1 MGRRL
6 FTLILGFFIAFAPA
20 FAQKN
25 SVTLKMENVKLSEML
40 SAVEKQ
46 TGYIFIYKSDELDLD
61 APVFVNVQGAKVEDV
76 LDNVLKEK
84 VTYSIS
90 GRQIVLKGAT
100 EYKNEKVRNVT
111 GIVSDIAGPMPG
123 VSVMEAGTKNGTV
136 TDFDGKFSITVSSSS
151 SSLVFS
157 SLGYVDQT
165 IKLGSQTVVNVKM
178 VEDAIALDD
187 VVVVGY
193 GTQSKKLIS
202 SSIASVKMDDID
214 RGAELD
220 PVKSLQGRVTG
231 ISIASGSGIPGQ
243 APNVIIRGVSSI
255 SGSSSPL
262 YVVDGIPAESYPNIN
277 ANDIESMEVLK
288 DASATAIYGSRA
300 NSGVVIITT
309 KSGKSGNVVVDVN
322 ATAGVASLAKD
333 IRMANTKQY
342 INVLQE
348 AIDNYNVQ
356 TGNLKTL
363 YVPDDLTDFD
373 WVSSISRKAS
383 LVANANASVMG
394 GSDKTK
400 YFVSFGVE
408 DQQGYLIKTN
418 FAKYTARAKFNQ
430 TIAKWLTLNVN
441 ISGAFS
447 RYDMTEETDGSLKV
461 LRAAREEQPWYTPY
475 YETYVNEK
483 GKTLKKNA
491 LGGTYRT
498 MSSDGLTRHNPLM
511 CILEEDYYNKK
522 YQLQG
527 TLSFDITPFKGFK
540 YTPSISGYSIVDRV
554 TKKLTELNT
563 ERGFKDGWGALG
575 EQKNNSFRYV
585 IDNVVSYN
593 SEWDRLTYSLMAGH
607 SFEKYTYDNMGV
619 RSDNYANSAYPSS
632 SFNMV
637 TSGAN
642 IYPWGISYG
651 GYALES
657 YFARVAFNWD
667 NRYILNGSFR
677 ADGSTRFPK
686 DSRFGFFPAGS
697 FAWII
702 SNEKFMP
709 KSNVLNE
716 LKLRLSAG
724 QTGSMAGIG
733 NWASMDLVS
742 AGSAYNGVA
751 GLAFSTPAQ
760 GLKWEKSTKY
770 DAGLDLEFFGGR
782 LNATLD
788 GFYSL
793 TDDMLYNRP
802 VIATSGYT
810 TLTSNIGSMVNGGVE
825 LSLNGTLYQG
835 HDFKWTL
842 GGNISYVKNR
852 LVHLLDDKDIIIV
865 SGSSLYGGTKHAIIT
880 GQPIGTWY
888 MLKAEGLYQTDEEVP
903 DKLYEKG
910 VRAGDVKY
918 YDVNG
923 DGDIDYDH
931 DRTIVGKATPD
942 FFGGLNTALS
952 WKGLQLDVFCQYSV
966 GGQIFAAWKGA
977 GQEGTEHLGLSS
989 GSVTDDDGNG
999 HTAYF
1004 NVSEAAATKYWR
1016 GKGTS
1021 NAIPRPVLAGVHKGW
1036 DVDYNILTS
1045 TRFLESASY
1054 FKVKTV
1060 TLSYNLPNKVLNRMK
1075 MSGFKLFATID
1086 NALTFT
1092 KYDGYD
1098 PEMSISG
1105 SPASNDYGSDFGY
1118 EPVLRSYLF
1127 GISLKF

>member
-1 MGRRL
+1 MKKRL
-6 FTLILGFFIAFAPA
+6 FILILGVFAA
-20 FAQKN
+20 LVSAYAQNN
-25 SVTLKMENVKLSEML
+25 SVTLKMENAKLSEFI
-40 SAVEKQ
+40 SAIERQ
-46 TGYIFIYKSDELDLD
+46 TGYIFIYKSDEVDLG
-61 APVFVNVQGAKVEDV
+61 AAVSVNERDAKVADV
-76 LDNVLKEK
+76 LEKVLKDK
-84 VTYSIS
+84 VSYSIS
-90 GRQIVLKGAT
+90 GRQIILKGMTDRKSKAVCKIT
-100 EYKNEKVRNVT
+100 GRVT
-111 GIVSDIAGPMPG
+111 DNSGPMPG
-123 VSVMEAGTKNGTV
+123 VSVVEAGTKNGTV
-136 TDFDGKFSITVSSSS
+136 TDLDGVYTITVASTA

-157 SLGYVDQT
+157 SLGYVEQIVKVGTQT
-165 IKLGSQTVVNVKM
+165 LINVRL
-178 VEDAIALDD
+178 VEDAIALEDA
-187 VVVVGY
+187 VVVGY

-202 SSIASVKMDDID
+202 SSIASVKMNEID

-231 ISIASGSGIPGQ
+231 VSIASGSGIPGQ

-309 KSGKSGNVVVDVN
+309 KSGKAGNVVVDVN
-322 ATAGVASLAKD
+322 ATAGAASLAKD
-333 IRMANTKQY
+333 IKMANTKQY

-363 YVPDDLTDFD
+363 YVPENPADFD
-373 WVSSISRKAS
+373 WVGSISRKAS
-383 LVANANASVMG
+383 LVANANASVTG

-430 TIAKWLTLNVN
+430 TIAKWLTLNLN

-475 YETYVNEK
+475 YEKYVNEK
-483 GKTLKKNA
+483 GKTLKRNA
-491 LGGTYRT
+491 NSGIYRT

-657 YFARVAFNWD
+657 YFSRVAFNWD
-667 NRYILNGSFR
+667 NRYIINGSFR

-686 DSRFGFFPAGS
+686 NNRFGFFPAGS

-709 KSNVLNE
+709 KTNVLNE

-770 DAGLDLEFFGGR
+770 DAGLDMEFFEGR
-782 LNATLD
+782 LNATVD
-788 GFYSL
+788 GFYSV

-825 LSLNGTLYQG
+825 LSVNGTVYQG

-852 LVHLLDDKDIIIV
+852 LVNLLDDKDIIIV
-865 SGSSLYGGTKHAIIT
+865 NGSSLYGGTKHAIIKN
-880 GQPIGTWY
+880 QPIGTWY
-888 MLKAEGLYQTDEEVP
+888 MLKAEGIYQTDEEVP
-903 DKLYEKG
+903 EKLYAKG
-910 VRAGDVKY
+910 VRAGDMKY
-918 YDVNG
+918 HDVNG
-923 DGDIDYDH
+923 DGDIDYDS
-931 DRTIVGKATPD
+931 DRMIVGKATPD

-999 HTAYF
+999 RTAYF
-1004 NVSEAAATKYWR
+1004 NVSRAAATQYWR

-1021 NAIPRPVLAGVHKGW
+1021 NTIPRPVLSGVHQGW
-1036 DVDYNILTS
+1036 DVDYNVLTS
-1045 TRFLESASY
+1045 TRFLENASY
-1054 FKVKTV
+1054 FKIKTI
-1060 TLSYNLPNKVLNRMK
+1060 TLSYNLPANILSRMK
-1075 MSGFKLFATID
+1075 MSGFRFFATVD
-1086 NALTFT
+1086 NAFTFT

-1118 EPVLRSYLF
+1118 EPILRSYLF